1 MDNIVFGRY
10 ISGDS
15 ALHRM
20 DPRAKI
26 LAMLFLIIS
35 IFIPSGIFGYVFI
48 GIILLD
54 GVFLAK
60 LSISYIFK
68 AMKPMMFMMFFLL
81 LVNVFVIRNGD
92 VLFTVFD
99 YPIYEKAVF
108 QTFYIVIRLLFMITI
123 TTLLTATTKPLEL
136 TLGIEDLLSPFKR
149 IGVPAHIIAMMI
161 SIALRYIPTLIE
173 ETQRI
178 MKAQASRGV
187 DLEEGSFK
195 EKISALLSL
204 IIPLFISSF
213 QRAEDLASAMEAR
226 GYDPE
231 KKRTRYHILKMQN
244 MDYLFVFFSILV
256 LLLVILIK
264 VVFYAI

>member
-10 ISGDS
+10 LALDS
-15 ALHRM
+15 PIHRM

-26 LAMLFLIIS
+26 LAMLCLIIA
-35 IFIPSGIFGYVFI
+35 IFIPSGTLGYFLV
-48 GIILLD
+48 GMILLD
-54 GVFLAK
+54 GVYLAK
-60 LSISYIFK
+60 LKISYILK
-68 AMKPMMFMMFFLL
+68 AMKPMLMMMVFLL
-81 LVNVFVIRNGD
+81 LVNVFVIQSD
-92 VLFTVFD
+92 TVLFTVFGVKVYD
-99 YPIYEKAVF
+99 QAVY
-108 QTFYIVIRLLFMITI
+108 QTIYIVIRLLYMITI

-136 TLGIEDLLSPFKR
+136 TLAIEDLLSPFKR
-149 IGVPAHIIAMMI
+149 FGVPAHVLAMMI

-195 EKISALLSL
+195 EKISAILSL

-226 GYDPE
+226 GYDPD
-231 KKRTRYHILKMQN
+231 KKRTRYHQLKMRIS
-244 MDYLFVFFSILV
+244 DYVFVLFT
-256 LLLVILIK
+256 ILILILIFMIRS
-264 VVFYAI
+264 VFYAV